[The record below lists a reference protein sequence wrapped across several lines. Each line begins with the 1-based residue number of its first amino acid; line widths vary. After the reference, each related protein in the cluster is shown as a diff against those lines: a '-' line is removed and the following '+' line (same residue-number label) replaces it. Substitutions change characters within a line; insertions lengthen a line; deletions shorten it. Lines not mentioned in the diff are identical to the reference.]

1 MCLGEAVEEAVEEAR
16 APQEK
21 QPAPA
26 KAHATVPAM
35 AKATP
40 WVLAM
45 AKEMGLGMDS

>member
-1 MCLGEAVEEAVEEAR
+1 MCLGEAVEEAR

-21 QPAPA
+21 QPAP
-26 KAHATVPAM
+26 